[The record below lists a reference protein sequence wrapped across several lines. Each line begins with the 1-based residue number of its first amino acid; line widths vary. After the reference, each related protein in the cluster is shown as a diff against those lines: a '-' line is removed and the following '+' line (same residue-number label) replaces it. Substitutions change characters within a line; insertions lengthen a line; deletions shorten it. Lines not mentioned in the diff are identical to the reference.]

1 MVVTSSV
8 APSTVTAG
16 QPTTISWQV
25 THGATLTYN
34 AVAVSGPGGSGLPFG
49 ACATPTQVSGTATD
63 GYFHEV
69 CTVPNG
75 LANGT
80 YQTHIQVTDNLGNLT
95 FVSGPSFSVVN
106 STVVAPP
113 VVVTSSVAP
122 STVTAGQPTTISWQV
137 THGATL
143 TYNAVAV
150 SGPGGSGLPF
160 GACATPT
167 QVSGTA
173 TDGYFHE
180 VCTVPNGLANGTYQ
194 THIQVTDNLGNL
206 TFVSGPSFS
215 VVNSTVVAPP
225 VVVTSSVAPST
236 VTAGQPTTISWQ
248 VTHGA
253 TLTYN
258 AVAVSGPG
266 GSGLPFGACA
276 TPTQVSGTATD
287 GYFHEV
293 CTVPNGL
300 ANGTYQ
306 THIQVTDNLGNL
318 TFVSGPSFK
327 VGLPPSPPTVND
339 LPTDATYG
347 GSFAATVTTTG
358 DGTTSV
364 TSSSPGVCTVSG
376 ATVSYVG
383 AGTCSLAAHV
393 AAGAHYSTAAGSP
406 QTFTVSPAA
415 TATSVSTN
423 PTSVPQGASVTY
435 AVAVTS
441 SVGTPAGTASVSI
454 GSTAVCVVT
463 LTTGSGSCTS
473 TTAPVGLD
481 TVTASYGGSNNFSS
495 STATSSLRVTAP
507 PVPAP
512 PVPAPVPAPTPPTS
526 GFDLVGSDGGVFVL
540 PTGSS
545 GGYYGS
551 LPGLG
556 IAVNDIAGMVPTSD
570 NQGYFLVGADGG
582 VFSFGNAPFLGSLP
596 GIGVKPAQPITG
608 IVPTGTNGGYF
619 MVGRDGGVYAF
630 GNAPFLGSLPGDGI
644 SVSNI
649 VGIAATPS
657 GNGYWLVAANGTVY
671 AFGAAQQLGSATRA
685 LSPVSAIA
693 GTPNGA
699 GYWIATQNGT
709 VYAFGNAKAF
719 STLPALGVTPARPVI
734 GIVPT
739 ADTAGY
745 WLIGSDGGTFSF
757 GDAGFV
763 GSLPGLGA
771 DVTDIVGA
779 VPTRE

>member
-1 MVVTSSV
+1 MRARVVALVVLVTIGMTVPEAVSAGATPVAPPVVVTSSV

-25 THGATLTYN
+25 THGTTLTYN
-34 AVAVSGPGGSGLPFG
+34 AAVVSGPGGAGLPPG
-49 ACATPTQVSGTATD
+49 ACATPTQASGSTATD
-63 GYFHEV
+63 GYFDEV

-80 YQTHIQVTDNLGNLT
+80 YQTRIQVTDDLGNQA
-95 FVSGPSFSVVN
+95 FVAGPSFSVVN

-137 THGATL
+137 THGTTL
-143 TYNAVAV
+143 TYNAAVV
-150 SGPGGSGLPF
+150 SGPGGAGLPP

-167 QVSGTA
+167 QASGSTA
-173 TDGYFHE
+173 TDGYFDE

-194 THIQVTDNLGNL
+194 TRIQVTDDLGNQA
-206 TFVSGPSFS
+206 FVAGPSFS

-248 VTHGA
+248 VTHGT

-258 AVAVSGPG
+258 AAVVSGPG
-266 GSGLPFGACA
+266 GAGLPPGACA
-276 TPTQVSGTATD
+276 TPTQVTATATATD
-287 GYFHEV
+287 GNYEQI

-306 THIQVTDNLGNL
+306 THIQVTDRLGNQ

-327 VGLPPSPPTVND
+327 VGLPLSPPTVND

-406 QTFTVSPAA
+406 QTFTVSTAA
-415 TATSVSTN
+415 TATSVSTT
-423 PTSVPQGASVTY
+423 PTSVTQGASVTY

-512 PVPAPVPAPTPPTS
+512 PVPAPVPAPTPPAS

-556 IAVNDIAGMVPTSD
+556 IAVNNIAGMVPTSN

-619 MVGRDGGVYAF
+619 MVGRDGGLYAF

-699 GYWIATQNGT
+699 GYWIVTQNGT

-719 STLPALGVTPARPVI
+719 ISEGAQFVKGAPEAPLSVSAAR
-734 GIVPT
+734 
-739 ADTAGY
+739 
-745 WLIGSDGGTFSF
+745 
-757 GDAGFV
+757 
-763 GSLPGLGA
+763 
-771 DVTDIVGA
+771 
-779 VPTRE
+779 